1 MHVDVYRPK
10 NCVRVAVPSCELTTN
25 PRTTKQICPEVEP
38 EAASETVSEVLDTSL
53 TPAALKKLS
62 KSVMD
67 LSAPSLS
74 DVTDISRSTASIFTD
89 GGKLR
94 KILKGSKAAAGS
106 TTSLAATETTTL
118 GSVES
123 VAVSSTLM
131 MGCCCSLLIVV
142 VSLAFSV
149 TVAYSQVLFGEV
161 VMDLGSILFRCLC
174 W

>member
-1 MHVDVYRPK
+1 M
-10 NCVRVAVPSCELTTN
+10 TTN

-94 KILKGSKAAAGS
+94 KILKGSKAAAAGS
-106 TTSLAATETTTL
+106 TASLAATETTTL

-123 VAVSSTLM
+123 VAVSTLM
-131 MGCCCSLLIVV
+131 MGSCCSLLIVV

-161 VMDLGSILFRCLC
+161 VMDLGSILLRCLC

>member
-1 MHVDVYRPK
+1 M
-10 NCVRVAVPSCELTTN
+10 
-25 PRTTKQICPEVEP
+25 EP

-94 KILKGSKAAAGS
+94 KILKGPKAATAGGS
-106 TTSLAATETTTL
+106 TASLAATETTTL

-123 VAVSSTLM
+123 VGVSSTLL
-131 MGCCCSLLIVV
+131 MGSCRSLFMVV
-142 VSLAFSV
+142 ASLAFSV
-149 TVAYSQVLFGEV
+149 TVADSHL
-161 VMDLGSILFRCLC
+161 R
-174 W
+174 

>member
-74 DVTDISRSTASIFTD
+74 DVTDISKSTASIFTD

-94 KILKGSKAAAGS
+94 KILKGSKAAAGGS
-106 TTSLAATETTTL
+106 TASLAATETTTL

-123 VAVSSTLM
+123 VAVSTLM
-131 MGCCCSLLIVV
+131 MGSCCSLLIVV

-161 VMDLGSILFRCLC
+161 VMDLGSILLRCLC

>member
-1 MHVDVYRPK
+1 MSQYPVRP
-10 NCVRVAVPSCELTTN
+10 VLTTN
-25 PRTTKQICPEVEP
+25 PRTTNQICPEVEP

-74 DVTDISRSTASIFTD
+74 DVTDISKSTASIFTD

-94 KILKGSKAAAGS
+94 KILKGSKAAATGS
-106 TTSLAATETTTL
+106 TDSLAATETTTL

-123 VAVSSTLM
+123 VAVSNTLM
-131 MGCCCSLLIVV
+131 MGSCCSLLMVV

-161 VMDLGSILFRCLC
+161 VMD
-174 W
+174 